1 MAKKKKD
8 PGVSSGIKIVSV
20 NKTGRRDYEVI
31 DTFEAGISL
40 KGSEV
45 KSVREGAVN
54 LKESYIRVIREEIF
68 LIGCHISPY
77 SHAPVDAHE
86 PTRERKLLLHKREIE
101 KLVGLVEQ
109 KGLTLFPLKMYFKN
123 GKAKMEIALGKG
135 KKHYDKREDVKK
147 READREIERAFK
159 IKR

>member
-1 MAKKKKD
+1 M
-8 PGVSSGIKIVSV
+8 
-20 NKTGRRDYEVI
+20 
-31 DTFEAGISL
+31 
-40 KGSEV
+40 
-45 KSVREGAVN
+45 
-54 LKESYIRVIREEIF
+54 
-68 LIGCHISPY
+68 IGCHISPY